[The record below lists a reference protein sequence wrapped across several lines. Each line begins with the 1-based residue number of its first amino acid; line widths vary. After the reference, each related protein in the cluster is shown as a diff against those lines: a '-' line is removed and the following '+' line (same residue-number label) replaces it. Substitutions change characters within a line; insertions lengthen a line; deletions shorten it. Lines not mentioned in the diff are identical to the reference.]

1 MTSVDGLRLFA
12 RYALP
17 PNTLGYCGPDD
28 STGFAEAAFS
38 PATPMGEL
46 RHLAGSFNGAWPYLR
61 LIAGCVGI
69 DDPFDHRVVEAYWI
83 GNRLLDK
90 VDRSLFLGHIDDR
103 FSKRSWRDHELVA
116 AAAVVGHPN
125 HSFHVFCA
133 YPWIGLLRAGK
144 VEPSLRVL
152 DRCRIRWGTVTAV
165 APDQVTV
172 ESRPLAWDGAQLSLG
187 EPLSETVAPSGDAA
201 VADALSVG
209 DTVALHW
216 DYVCDRLSSQ
226 RLARLRRE
234 HDHHLRI
241 VNGAAGPLGDRLTA

>member
-1 MTSVDGLRLFA
+1 MSVDGPRLFA

-17 PNTLGYCGPDD
+17 PNALGYCGPED
-28 STGFAEAAFS
+28 TAAFADAAFS
-38 PATPMGEL
+38 TATPVDEL
-46 RHLAGSFNGAWPYLR
+46 RYLAGSFNGAWPYLQ

-69 DDPFDHRVVEAYWI
+69 EDPLDLRVVEAYWI

-90 VDRSLFLGHIDDR
+90 VDRSLFLGQIDDR
-103 FSKRSWRDHELVA
+103 FRKRSWRNHELVA
-116 AAAVVGHPN
+116 AAAVIGHPN

-152 DRCRIRWGTVTAV
+152 DRCRIRWGTVTGIAADHV
-165 APDQVTV
+165 DVLSQ
-172 ESRPLAWDGAQLSLG
+172 PLVWDGAKLSLG
-187 EPLSETVAPSGDAA
+187 TPVAEAVAPSGDVA
-201 VADALSVG
+201 VTSTLAVG

-216 DYVCDRLSSQ
+216 DYVCDRLSPQ

-234 HDHHLRI
+234 HDHHMKI
-241 VNGAAGPLGDRLTA
+241 VNRAAGTLGDRLTA